1 MLRPRL
7 LTILALASLLALLAA
22 CGGSDKDSESSP
34 PSAPSTAAAPATQAA
49 RPRPANPEVIVSTT
63 TSTVDAGLLEM
74 LQPIFEK
81 ETGYR
86 LTTLSQGSG
95 AALATGAR
103 GEADVILAHSPDA
116 ELQFIKDGHGTR
128 RELVMHNDFVVVG
141 PAKDPAGIKSARDI
155 NDAMQRIARA
165 GAAFISRGDNSGT
178 HALEQRLWKNVN
190 LTPSGNAWYQE
201 SGSGMG
207 QTLQI
212 ASEKA
217 AYTIT
222 DRGTYLSLTKNLSL
236 DILREGDAALLNVYH
251 VIQVNPSK
259 SAKVNA
265 EGAANFIQ
273 FLISPAT
280 QKLIGEYG
288 KDRYGQ
294 PLFVPDYGKDE
305 SRLGS

>member
-1 MLRPRL
+1 
-7 LTILALASLLALLAA
+7 
-22 CGGSDKDSESSP
+22 
-34 PSAPSTAAAPATQAA
+34 
-49 RPRPANPEVIVSTT
+49 
-63 TSTVDAGLLEM
+63 
-74 LQPIFEK
+74 
-81 ETGYR
+81 
-86 LTTLSQGSG
+86 
-95 AALATGAR
+95 
-103 GEADVILAHSPDA
+103 
-116 ELQFIKDGHGTR
+116 
-128 RELVMHNDFVVVG
+128 MHNDFVVVG
-141 PAKDPAGIKSARDI
+141 PAKDPAGIKSARDV

-165 GAAFISRGDNSGT
+165 GAAFISRSDNSGT

-190 LTPSGNAWYQE
+190 LTPSGNAWYLE

-217 AYTIT
+217 AYTVT
-222 DRGTYLSLTKNLSL
+222 DRGTYVSLTKNLSL
-236 DILREGDAALLNVYH
+236 DILREGDASLLNVYH

-259 SAKVNA
+259 STKVNA
-265 EGAANFIQ
+265 EGATTFIQ

-305 SRLGS
+305 SKLGS